1 MRCPLCD
8 VSMKEVERR
17 GVLIDV
23 CPECRGVWLDRG
35 ELDKLLA
42 TAERYEGERHWEEEA
57 RAGRGWK
64 PEHDREREYRDD
76 KEYPDRE
83 WGKRKKRR
91 GLLGEI
97 FDFDFFD

>member
-8 VSMKEVERR
+8 VPMKEVERR

-35 ELDKLLA
+35 ELEKLLA
-42 TAERYEGERHWEEEA
+42 TN
-57 RAGRGWK
+57 
-64 PEHDREREYRDD
+64 
-76 KEYPDRE
+76 PDHVE
-83 WGKRKKRR
+83 NPPPQQYHHHKKRR
-91 GLLGEI
+91 NFLEEI